1 MLFLFHF
8 FADIFQPTLKSI
20 FVIIGFLF
28 SVLINAQIL
37 DINKPLFSDEPFFN
51 EKFIRTNK
59 VKSIQG
65 ARSSKKVKDIIR
77 TKGLNFFYEFDVN
90 GSLSKQMATFH
101 NTTNLCKDTN
111 LIEYSYTSNNL
122 LKFTRKSDAYGF
134 YSNRYFYDSQN
145 RLIKQTYHREENVC
159 SSKNNFQLGKEY
171 EISADSFSY
180 QKLSDEQVKKIFYNN
195 YHKPYKEEISYYDN
209 LGYLKETYSKF
220 LIGNKK
226 SKTTYEYD
234 EKGRMIKMIHFSDL
248 SKNSYSTEEY
258 FYDNLDNIL
267 EIKIYENE
275 KYITSKQFL
284 YDKKTFLLTA
294 QIIQDVP
301 TEFIRIIQYQ
311 YTFYNGE
318 TTSLS
323 FEEN

>member
-1 MLFLFHF
+1 M
-8 FADIFQPTLKSI
+8 
-20 FVIIGFLF
+20 GFSSF
-28 SVLINAQIL
+28 CQIL

-51 EKFIRTNK
+51 EQFIRQNK

-77 TKGLNFFYEFDVN
+77 TKGLNFFYEFNPD
-90 GSLSKQMATFH
+90 GTLSKQMATFH
-101 NTTNLCKDTN
+101 NPTQCKDTN
-111 LIEYSYTSNNL
+111 IIEYSYTKNHL
-122 LKFTRKSDAYGF
+122 LEYTRKSDAYGF
-134 YSNRYFYDSQN
+134 YSHRYFYDTHNQ
-145 RLIKQTYHREENVC
+145 LIKQTYHREENVC
-159 SSKNNFQLGKEY
+159 SSKNTFQLGNEY

-180 QKLSDEQVKKIFYNN
+180 HKLSAEQIKKIYYNN
-195 YHKPYKEEISYYDN
+195 YNRPYKEEISYYDD
-209 LGYLKETYSKF
+209 LGYLKEIYAKF

-226 SKTTYEYD
+226 SKVTFGYD
-234 EKGRMIKMIHFSDL
+234 EKGRVIEVNHFSDL
-248 SKNSYSTEEY
+248 SKEHKTTEKY
-258 FYDNLDNIL
+258 FYDQLDNVL
-267 EIKIYENE
+267 EMKIFEND

-323 FEEN
+323 LEDN